1 MVFFNWNFISIQ
13 RELTTS
19 TIHFHIT
26 EAAAA
31 KEAGIKVALLVRDG
45 NGPLTDEEKAEY
57 QLFSSFDEINLEF
70 VIGKRKLDEI
80 LTTEVNWDFHYVDLK
95 PKTLFRFILKIKFYC
110 KNILAIL
117 YMLYTMPLNR
127 LSTSISEYDRI

>member
-1 MVFFNWNFISIQ
+1 MVFFNLNFISIQ
-13 RELTTS
+13 RELTIS

-80 LTTEVNWDFHYVDLK
+80 LTTEVN
-95 PKTLFRFILKIKFYC
+95 
-110 KNILAIL
+110 
-117 YMLYTMPLNR
+117 
-127 LSTSISEYDRI
+127 